1 VADPGGKL
9 RANPLRLGIT
19 DGTVT
24 EVLGGE
30 LTDQQDV
37 VVGIH
42 SAGSQPA
49 APRSG
54 PRMGL

>member
-1 VADPGGKL
+1 VADRDGKL
-9 RANPLRLGIT
+9 RAIPLRLGIT
-19 DGTVT
+19 DGTAT
-24 EVLGGE
+24 EVLEGE

-37 VVGIH
+37 VVGIN